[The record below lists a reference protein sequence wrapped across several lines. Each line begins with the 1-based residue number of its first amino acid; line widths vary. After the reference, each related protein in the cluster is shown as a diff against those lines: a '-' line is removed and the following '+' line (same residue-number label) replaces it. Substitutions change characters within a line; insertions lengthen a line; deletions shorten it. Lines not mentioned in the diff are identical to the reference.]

1 VLFFVVVRYAG
12 PVLLHAKIALI
23 ELLLQKFE
31 NKNMVMIEIFTK
43 ICCILIGFGLSLK
56 KEF

>member
-1 VLFFVVVRYAG
+1 VLFFVVMRYAG

-23 ELLLQKFE
+23 ELLLLKFE
-31 NKNMVMIEIFTK
+31 NKNMVVIEIFTK
-43 ICCILIGFGLSLK
+43 ICCILIGFGLSFK